1 MLGGN
6 VCDTVGEHTVVRE
19 ASDVWERS
27 PDRQGE
33 AGSECAFT
41 GRSQAHEW
49 PRCGLQGGPGRRPH
63 PAWGPRPSPVR
74 GVTEKTTCTGA
85 CQGVGRL

>member
-1 MLGGN
+1 MCACMNTCECVCMLGGN

-33 AGSECAFT
+33 AGSECALVIRAFT
-41 GRSQAHEW
+41 SSRMAKVWAAGRTWQEASPCLGPEAFS
-49 PRCGLQGGPGRRPH
+49 CQGGN
-63 PAWGPRPSPVR
+63 
-74 GVTEKTTCTGA
+74 
-85 CQGVGRL
+85 